1 MFFFKPSW
9 FAIIQQQP
17 FAAAMPV
24 DVSEVVKDWMAV
36 ETIKSRAA
44 VYKLMSYELGI
55 NPEAAE
61 SHSVVLSPLMQH
73 LGLLDAN
80 ISHVTKMFMKH
91 AVFDW
96 SFPGPYL
103 TNQHGFPRS

>member
-91 AVFDW
+91 AVFD
-96 SFPGPYL
+96 
-103 TNQHGFPRS
+103 